1 MVDIE
6 KLTPNGWIP
15 CSCQETIH
23 AAVNDASDRCKD
35 DPSTFRILRN
45 NDLICLVRP
54 QGIIWINANFEV
66 MGEAQPEQTLTI
78 WTQDQVIRND
88 QLISTT

>member
-1 MVDIE
+1 MVDVE
-6 KLTPNGWIP
+6 KLTPDGWEP
-15 CSCQETIH
+15 CATQETIH
-23 AAVNDASDRCKD
+23 SAVNDAKNRCEE

-66 MGEAQPEQTLTI
+66 MGEGRTEQTLS
-78 WTQDQVIRND
+78 
-88 QLISTT
+88 L